1 MLRITRTV
9 ATVAALGT
17 TLALAGSTASAS
29 AATAI
34 SDLPDTAP
42 LVGKLYVPVTLT
54 LACDGDPW
62 FPFPFGGAT
71 VTIKQLVSGKNI
83 AHGSASVGSLTCDGA
98 PHAYTANV
106 FPDSGAVFPGGGSDS
121 PPFAKGDAVISA
133 QMLTYSGSV
142 TAGPEPIRLT
152 K

>member
-71 VTIKQLVSGKNI
+71 VTIKQLVSGKTI
-83 AHGSASVGSLTCDGA
+83 AIRPPSRREWRASARNNSHES
-98 PHAYTANV
+98 H
-106 FPDSGAVFPGGGSDS
+106 
-121 PPFAKGDAVISA
+121 
-133 QMLTYSGSV
+133 SGSV
-142 TAGPEPIRLT
+142 RSPSSRQAAR
-152 K
+152 